1 MSDNKNLKGQ
11 QDRNKV
17 NANEPYEV
25 EDLHQKY
32 PHLSHQTVKDAVI
45 KHGPDRKKIESYLNG
60 LGKDKR

>member
-1 MSDNKNLKGQ
+1 MSDNKQLKGQ

-32 PHLSHQTVKDAVI
+32 PHLAHKVVADAV
-45 KHGPDRKKIESYLNG
+45 KEHGPDRKKIETYLSG
-60 LGKDKR
+60 LGKHK